1 MQRFITLGLAGFIL
15 FNVVVAAADGDWA
28 YWRGASATGMA
39 RGDAPTTWSDTQG
52 VRWKATVPGRGFSS
66 PVVWGDRIF
75 LTTAVPNDA
84 ATARA
89 GLVEHRFVVHCY
101 DRKTGKLLWERVA
114 KTDTPHEPAHPTYG
128 SFASN
133 SPITDGKH
141 VYAFFGSRGLH
152 AFTID
157 GQPVWQKDFGRLR
170 MFMTFGEGAWTWLEG
185 ETLLVVVDHEGESFL
200 VALDKATG
208 KERWRTPRQGNTN
221 WSGPY
226 VTTRQRPQTG
236 DRVGDARERR
246 VRPRDRE
253 ANLVGARTGTEHHP
267 AADCRRRPRVR
278 DERLPESQ
286 SDGDPSGSHG

>member
-1 MQRFITLGLAGFIL
+1 M
-15 FNVVVAAADGDWA
+15 
-28 YWRGASATGMA
+28 ATGRTGAAQVRQAWRAATHRPLERHAGCPLEGDRAGA
-39 RGDAPTTWSDTQG
+39 RLL
-52 VRWKATVPGRGFSS
+52 VPGCLGRPDLPHDSRADRRGY
-66 PVVWGDRIF
+66 R
-75 LTTAVPNDA
+75 
-84 ATARA
+84 RERR
-89 GLVEHRFVVHCY
+89 LVEHRFVVLCY

-114 KTDTPHEPAHPTYG
+114 KTDTPHEPHHPTYG

-157 GQPVWQKDFGRLR
+157 GQPVWQKDFGQLR

-185 ETLLVVVDHEGESFL
+185 DTLLVVVDHEGESFL

-226 VTTRQRPQTG
+226 VTTVNGRKQ
-236 DRVGDARERR
+236 VIVSASRES
-246 VRPRDRE
+246 
-253 ANLVGARTGTEHHP
+253 
-267 AADCRRRPRVR
+267 RRRTTSRPGSESGGRADWDR
-278 DERLPESQ
+278 TPSRSRLPPTASC
-286 SDGDPSGSHG
+286 S